1 MTADVGIMGTS
12 DDFYKPENKQKIR
25 ETAEKIIAIEAPI
38 SEKLFMRKVFTAWGI
53 TRSGSRVE
61 SVFADAAQGVSPFAT
76 ADENRVFLWKEG
88 NPLKAILSI
97 AQAMIPTSEAWRISP
112 PRR

>member
-1 MTADVGIMGTS
+1 
-12 DDFYKPENKQKIR
+12 
-25 ETAEKIIAIEAPI
+25 
-38 SEKLFMRKVFTAWGI
+38 MRKVFTAWGI

-61 SVFADAAQGVSPFAT
+61 SIFADAAQGVSPFAT
-76 ADENRVFLWKEG
+76 ADETEFSFGKRG